1 MKKAF
6 YMMAAAAIAL
16 SSCSSEETT
25 DVAKST
31 AISFRPTVGFNSR
44 GAELNGTNFNE
55 MWVYAYDLNAT
66 TGAGNGFEGE
76 KFTKQGTSSNEFLPF
91 NPLFWQA
98 GSELRFFAINPVKN
112 DWHGTLTIDKNS
124 ASFSN
129 VTIPNNIEDQ
139 KDLVIGSASAK
150 ATNHMDG
157 SGVGLQLNHILSQ
170 INFKAVNTN
179 KRLTYH
185 IAAIRIVNA
194 KNSDTYTFNP
204 TQTQLGAWAGNA
216 TGNVTYELDFK
227 KNPILLNG
235 TKKTDGAT
243 EAENYNHTEAFLT
256 HAGHGAML
264 VPQSLTPWNGK
275 EVSDVDPFDGGSY
288 IALLVNVR
296 YTDGTYV
303 YPKKA
308 DGDENY
314 GWIAVPLPKNNA
326 GNDKA
331 EWKMGNKYI
340 YTLDLSKGC
349 GKVAPVDPNP
359 EGGKVDPTG
368 KPGADPKPGANI
380 FGKPISFTVTLAPW
394 TDKNGVANGETGYN
408 PNENIQM

>member
-44 GAELNGTNFNE
+44 GAELNGTNFND
-55 MWVYAYDLNAT
+55 MWVYAYDLKAT
-66 TGAGNGFEGE
+66 EGTGNGFEGE
-76 KFTKQGTSSNEFLPF
+76 KFTKQGVTNDFLPDT
-91 NPLFWQA
+91 PLFWQA

-112 DWHGTLTIDKNS
+112 DWHRTLTIDKNS

-139 KDLVIGSASAK
+139 KDLVIGSVTAQANS
-150 ATNHMDG
+150 HMDG
-157 SGVGLQLNHILSQ
+157 NGVGLTLNHILSQ

-185 IAAIRIVNA
+185 IAAIRIVHA
-194 KNSDTYTFNP
+194 KNSDSYTFNP
-204 TQTQLGAWAGNA
+204 AQSQTGVW
-216 TGNVTYELDFK
+216 TGNPTGDVTYELDFK
-227 KNPILLNG
+227 NNPIVLDG

-243 EAENYNHTEAFLT
+243 EADNYDRTTAFLT

-264 VPQSLTPWNGK
+264 VPQSLTPWNGA
-275 EVSDVDPFDGGSY
+275 EVVENTAPFDGGSY

-296 YTDGTYV
+296 FTNGTYV

-308 DGDENY
+308 NGDEDY
-314 GWIAVPLPKNNA
+314 GWIAIPLPKNNA
-326 GNDKA
+326 GGDKA

-340 YTLDLSKGC
+340 YTLNLSEGC
-349 GKVAPVDPNP
+349 GKVAPENPNP
-359 EGGKVDPTG
+359 DGGKVEPD
-368 KPGADPKPGANI
+368 GATDPKPGANI
-380 FGKPISFTVTLAPW
+380 FGKPIKFTVTLAPW
-394 TDKNGVANGETGYN
+394 TPNPADGNGT
-408 PNENIQM
+408 NIKM

>member
-44 GAELNGTNFNE
+44 GAELNGTNFND
-55 MWVYAYDLNAT
+55 MWVYAYDLKAT
-66 TGAGNGFEGE
+66 EGTGNGFEAE
-76 KFTKQGTSSNEFLPF
+76 KFTKQGVSNDFLPDT
-91 NPLFWQA
+91 PLFWQA

-112 DWHGTLTIDKNS
+112 DWHGTLTIDKTS

-129 VTIPNNIEDQ
+129 VTIPTNIEEQ
-139 KDLVIGSASAK
+139 KDLVIGSVTAQANS
-150 ATNHMDG
+150 HMDG
-157 SGVGLQLNHILSQ
+157 NGVGLTLNHILSQ

-185 IAAIRIVNA
+185 IAAIRIVHA
-194 KNSDTYTFNP
+194 KNSDSYTFNP
-204 TQTQLGAWAGNA
+204 AQSQTGVWGGNP
-216 TGNVTYELDFK
+216 TGDVTYELDFK
-227 KNPILLNG
+227 NNPIVLDG

-243 EAENYNHTEAFLT
+243 EADNYDRTTAFLT

-264 VPQSLTPWNGK
+264 VPQLLTPWNGA
-275 EVSDVDPFDGGSY
+275 EVNDAAQFDGGSY

-296 YTDGTYV
+296 FTNGTYV

-308 DGDENY
+308 NGKEDY
-314 GWIAVPLPKNNA
+314 GWIAIPLPKNNA
-326 GNDKA
+326 ANDKA

-340 YTLDLSKGC
+340 YTLNLSEGC
-349 GKVAPVDPNP
+349 GKVAPENPNP
-359 EGGKVDPTG
+359 DGGKVEPD
-368 KPGADPKPGANI
+368 GATDPKPGANI
-380 FGKPISFTVTLAPW
+380 FGKPIKFTVTLSPW
-394 TDKNGVANGETGYN
+394 TPN
-408 PNENIQM
+408 PNENGTNIKM

>member
-44 GAELNGTNFNE
+44 GAELNGTNFND
-55 MWVYAYDLNAT
+55 MWVYAYDLKAT
-66 TGAGNGFEGE
+66 EGTGNGFEAE
-76 KFTKQGTSSNEFLPF
+76 KFTKQGVTNDFLPDT
-91 NPLFWQA
+91 PLFWQA

-139 KDLVIGSASAK
+139 KDLVIGSVTAQANS
-150 ATNHMDG
+150 HMDG
-157 SGVGLQLNHILSQ
+157 KGVGLTLNHILSQ

-185 IAAIRIVNA
+185 IAAIRIVHA
-194 KNSDTYTFNP
+194 KNSDSYTFNP
-204 TQTQLGAWAGNA
+204 AQSQTGVW
-216 TGNVTYELDFK
+216 TGKPTGDVTYELDFK
-227 KNPILLNG
+227 NNPIVLDG

-243 EAENYNHTEAFLT
+243 EADNYDRTTAFLT

-264 VPQSLTPWNGK
+264 VPQSLTPWNGA
-275 EVSDVDPFDGGSY
+275 EVVENTAPFDGGSY

-296 YTDGTYV
+296 FTNGTYV

-308 DGDENY
+308 NGDEDY
-314 GWIAVPLPKNNA
+314 GWIAIPLPKNNA
-326 GNDKA
+326 GGDKA

-340 YTLDLSKGC
+340 YTLNLSEGC
-349 GKVAPVDPNP
+349 GKVAPENPNP
-359 EGGKVDPTG
+359 DGGKVEPD
-368 KPGADPKPGANI
+368 GATDPKPGANI
-380 FGKPISFTVTLAPW
+380 FGKPIKFTVTLAPW
-394 TDKNGVANGETGYN
+394 TPNPADGNGT
-408 PNENIQM
+408 NIKM

>member
-44 GAELNGTNFNE
+44 GAELNGTNFND
-55 MWVYAYDLNAT
+55 MWVYAYDLKAT
-66 TGAGNGFEGE
+66 EGTGNGFEGE
-76 KFTKQGTSSNEFLPF
+76 KFTKQGSTNDFLPDT
-91 NPLFWQA
+91 PLFWQA
-98 GSELRFFAINPVKN
+98 GSELRFFAINPVKEN
-112 DWHGTLTIDKNS
+112 WHGTLTIDKTS

-139 KDLVIGSASAK
+139 KDLVIGSVTAQANS
-150 ATNHMDG
+150 HMDG
-157 SGVGLQLNHILSQ
+157 NGVGLTLNHILSQ

-185 IAAIRIVNA
+185 IAAIRIVHA
-194 KNSDTYTFNP
+194 KNADSYTFNP
-204 TQTQLGAWAGNA
+204 ANSQTGVW
-216 TGNVTYELDFK
+216 TGNPSGDVTYELDFK
-227 KNPILLNG
+227 KNPIVLDG
-235 TKKTDGAT
+235 TKKTDGTA
-243 EAENYNHTEAFLT
+243 ADNYDRTEAFLT

-264 VPQSLTPWNGK
+264 VPQLLTPWNGA
-275 EVSDVDPFDGGSY
+275 EVVENTAPFDGGSY

-296 YTDGTYV
+296 FTNGTWV

-308 DGDENY
+308 NGNEDY
-314 GWIAVPLPKNNA
+314 GWIAIPLPKNNA
-326 GNDKA
+326 ANDKA

-340 YTLDLSKGC
+340 YTLNLSEGC
-349 GKVAPVDPNP
+349 GKVAPENPNP
-359 EGGKVDPTG
+359 DGGKVDPD
-368 KPGADPKPGANI
+368 GATDPKPGANI
-380 FGKPISFTVTLAPW
+380 FGKPIKFTVTLAPW
-394 TDKNGVANGETGYN
+394 TPNPADGNGT
-408 PNENIQM
+408 NIKM

>member
-44 GAELNGTNFNE
+44 GAELNGTNFND
-55 MWVYAYDLNAT
+55 MWVYAYDLKAT
-66 TGAGNGFEGE
+66 EGTGNGFEGE
-76 KFTKQGTSSNEFLPF
+76 KFTKQGSTNDFLPDT
-91 NPLFWQA
+91 PLFWQA
-98 GSELRFFAINPVKN
+98 GSELRFFAINPVKEN
-112 DWHGTLTIDKNS
+112 WHGTLTIDKTS

-139 KDLVIGSASAK
+139 KDLVIGSVTAQANS
-150 ATNHMDG
+150 HMDG
-157 SGVGLQLNHILSQ
+157 NGVGLTLNHILSQ

-185 IAAIRIVNA
+185 IAAIRIVHA
-194 KNSDTYTFNP
+194 KNADSYTFNP
-204 TQTQLGAWAGNA
+204 ANSQTGMW
-216 TGNVTYELDFK
+216 TGKPSGDVTYELDFK
-227 KNPILLNG
+227 KNPIVLDG
-235 TKKTDGAT
+235 TKKTDGTA
-243 EAENYNHTEAFLT
+243 ADNYDRTEAFLT

-264 VPQSLTPWNGK
+264 VPQLLTPWNGA
-275 EVSDVDPFDGGSY
+275 EVVENTAPFDGGSY

-296 YTDGTYV
+296 FTNGTWV

-308 DGDENY
+308 NGNEDY
-314 GWIAVPLPKNNA
+314 GWIAIPLPKNNA
-326 GNDKA
+326 ANDKA

-340 YTLDLSKGC
+340 YTLNLSEGC
-349 GKVAPVDPNP
+349 GKVAPENPNP
-359 EGGKVDPTG
+359 DGGKVEPDGVT
-368 KPGADPKPGANI
+368 DPKPGANI
-380 FGKPISFTVTLAPW
+380 FGKPIKFTVTLAPW
-394 TDKNGVANGETGYN
+394 TPNPADGNGT
-408 PNENIQM
+408 NIKM

>member
-44 GAELNGTNFNE
+44 GAELNGTNFND
-55 MWVYAYDLNAT
+55 MWVYAYDLKAT
-66 TGAGNGFEGE
+66 EGTGNGFEGE
-76 KFTKQGTSSNEFLPF
+76 KFTKQGSTNDFLPDT
-91 NPLFWQA
+91 PLFWQA
-98 GSELRFFAINPVKN
+98 GSELRFFAINPVKEN
-112 DWHGTLTIDKNS
+112 WHGTLTIDKTS

-139 KDLVIGSASAK
+139 MDLVIGSVTAQANS
-150 ATNHMDG
+150 HMDG
-157 SGVGLQLNHILSQ
+157 NGVGLTLNHILSQ

-185 IAAIRIVNA
+185 IAAIRIVHA
-194 KNSDTYTFNP
+194 KNADSYTFNP
-204 TQTQLGAWAGNA
+204 ANSQTGVW
-216 TGNVTYELDFK
+216 TGKPSGDVTYELDFK
-227 KNPILLNG
+227 KNPIVLDG
-235 TKKTDGAT
+235 TKKTDGTA
-243 EAENYNHTEAFLT
+243 ADNYDRTEAFLT

-264 VPQSLTPWNGK
+264 VPQLLTPWNGA
-275 EVSDVDPFDGGSY
+275 EVVENTAPFDGGSY

-296 YTDGTYV
+296 FTNGTWV

-308 DGDENY
+308 NGNEDY
-314 GWIAVPLPKNNA
+314 GWIAIPLPKNNA
-326 GNDKA
+326 ANDKA

-340 YTLDLSKGC
+340 YTLNLSEGC
-349 GKVAPVDPNP
+349 GKVAPENPNP
-359 EGGKVDPTG
+359 DGGKVEPD
-368 KPGADPKPGANI
+368 GATDPKPGANI
-380 FGKPISFTVTLAPW
+380 FGKPIKFTVTLAPW
-394 TDKNGVANGETGYN
+394 TPNPADGNGT
-408 PNENIQM
+408 NIKM

>member
-44 GAELNGTNFNE
+44 GAELNGTNFSD
-55 MWVYAYDLNAT
+55 MWVYAYDLKAT
-66 TGAGNGFEGE
+66 QGTGNGFEAE
-76 KFTKQGTSSNEFLPF
+76 KFTKQGTSNDFLPDT
-91 NPLFWQA
+91 PLFWQA
-98 GSELRFFAINPVKN
+98 GSELRFFAINPVKEN
-112 DWHGTLTIDKNS
+112 WHGTLTIDKTS

-139 KDLVIGSASAK
+139 KDLVIGSVTAQANS
-150 ATNHMDG
+150 HMDG
-157 SGVGLQLNHILSQ
+157 NGVGLTLNHILSQ

-185 IAAIRIVNA
+185 IAAIRIVHA
-194 KNSDTYTFNP
+194 KNADSYTFNP
-204 TQTQLGAWAGNA
+204 ANSQTGVW
-216 TGNVTYELDFK
+216 TGKPSGDVTYELDFK
-227 KNPILLNG
+227 KNPIVLDG
-235 TKKTDGAT
+235 MKKTDGTA
-243 EAENYNHTEAFLT
+243 ADNYDRTEAFLT

-264 VPQSLTPWNGK
+264 VPQLLTPWNGA
-275 EVSDVDPFDGGSY
+275 EVVENTAPFDGGSY

-296 YTDGTYV
+296 FTNGTWV

-308 DGDENY
+308 NGNEDY
-314 GWIAVPLPKNNA
+314 GWIAIPLPKNNA
-326 GNDKA
+326 ANDKA

-340 YTLDLSKGC
+340 YTLNLSEGC
-349 GKVAPVDPNP
+349 GKVAPENPNP
-359 EGGKVDPTG
+359 DGGKVEPD
-368 KPGADPKPGANI
+368 GATDPKPGANI
-380 FGKPISFTVTLAPW
+380 FGKPIKFTVTLAPW
-394 TDKNGVANGETGYN
+394 TPNPADGNGT
-408 PNENIQM
+408 NIKM

>member
-44 GAELNGTNFNE
+44 GAELNGTNFND
-55 MWVYAYDLNAT
+55 MWVYAYDLKAT
-66 TGAGNGFEGE
+66 EGTGNGFEAE
-76 KFTKQGTSSNEFLPF
+76 KFTKQGSTNDFLPDT
-91 NPLFWQA
+91 PLFWQA
-98 GSELRFFAINPVKN
+98 GSELRFFAINPVKEN
-112 DWHGTLTIDKNS
+112 WHGTLTIDKTS

-139 KDLVIGSASAK
+139 KDLVIGSVTAQANS
-150 ATNHMDG
+150 HMDG
-157 SGVGLQLNHILSQ
+157 NGVGLTLNHILSQ

-185 IAAIRIVNA
+185 IAAIRIVHA
-194 KNSDTYTFNP
+194 KNADSYTFNP
-204 TQTQLGAWAGNA
+204 ANSQTGVW
-216 TGNVTYELDFK
+216 TGNPSGDVTYELDFK
-227 KNPILLNG
+227 KNPIVLDG
-235 TKKTDGAT
+235 TKKTDGTA
-243 EAENYNHTEAFLT
+243 ADNYDRTEAFLT

-264 VPQSLTPWNGK
+264 VPQLLTPWNGA
-275 EVSDVDPFDGGSY
+275 EVVENTAPFDGGSY

-296 YTDGTYV
+296 FTNGTWV

-308 DGDENY
+308 NGNEDY
-314 GWIAVPLPKNNA
+314 GWIAIPLPKNNA
-326 GNDKA
+326 ANDKA

-340 YTLDLSKGC
+340 YTLNLSEGC
-349 GKVAPVDPNP
+349 GKVAPENPNP
-359 EGGKVDPTG
+359 DGGKVEPD
-368 KPGADPKPGANI
+368 GATDPKPGANI
-380 FGKPISFTVTLAPW
+380 FGKPIKFTVTLAPW
-394 TDKNGVANGETGYN
+394 TPNPADGNGT
-408 PNENIQM
+408 NIKM

>member
-44 GAELNGTNFNE
+44 GAELNGTNFND
-55 MWVYAYDLNAT
+55 MWVYAYDLKAT
-66 TGAGNGFEGE
+66 EGTGNGFEGE
-76 KFTKQGTSSNEFLPF
+76 KFTKQGSTNDFLPDT
-91 NPLFWQA
+91 PLFWQA
-98 GSELRFFAINPVKN
+98 GSELRFFAINPVKEN
-112 DWHGTLTIDKNS
+112 WHGTLTIGKTS

-139 KDLVIGSASAK
+139 KDLVIGSVTAQANS
-150 ATNHMDG
+150 HMDG
-157 SGVGLQLNHILSQ
+157 NGVDLTLNHILSQ

-185 IAAIRIVNA
+185 IAAIRIVHA
-194 KNSDTYTFNP
+194 KNADSYTFNP
-204 TQTQLGAWAGNA
+204 ANSQTGVW
-216 TGNVTYELDFK
+216 TGKPSGDVTYELDFK
-227 KNPILLNG
+227 KNPIVLDG
-235 TKKTDGAT
+235 TKKNDGTA
-243 EAENYNHTEAFLT
+243 ADNYDRTEAFLT

-264 VPQSLTPWNGK
+264 VPQLLTPWNGA
-275 EVSDVDPFDGGSY
+275 EVVENTAPFDGGSY

-296 YTDGTYV
+296 FTNGTWV

-308 DGDENY
+308 NGNEDY
-314 GWIAVPLPKNNA
+314 GWIAIPLPKNNA
-326 GNDKA
+326 ANDKA

-340 YTLDLSKGC
+340 YTLNLSEGC
-349 GKVAPVDPNP
+349 GKVAPENPNP
-359 EGGKVDPTG
+359 DGGKVEPD
-368 KPGADPKPGANI
+368 GATDPKPGANI
-380 FGKPISFTVTLAPW
+380 FGKPIKFTVTLAPW
-394 TDKNGVANGETGYN
+394 TPNPADGNGT
-408 PNENIQM
+408 NIKM